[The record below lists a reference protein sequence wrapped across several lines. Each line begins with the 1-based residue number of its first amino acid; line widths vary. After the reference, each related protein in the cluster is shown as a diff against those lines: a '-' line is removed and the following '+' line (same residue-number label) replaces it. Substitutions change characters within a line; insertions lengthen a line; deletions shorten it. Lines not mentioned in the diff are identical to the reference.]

1 MSVGEICNREVVIV
15 SRETTAMEAAQLMRQ
30 QHVGDVI
37 VVNDL
42 KNGRIPVG
50 IVTDRDLVVELMSQ
64 GLEPEAVTVGD
75 IMSSE
80 LLTVKETDDMFAAID
95 AMRTRGVRRLPVVNA
110 VGGLVGILTLDDLL
124 DVMAEDLL
132 AFTKLVKRE
141 HENEERSRN
150 LYTH

>member
-1 MSVGEICNREVVIV
+1 MSVGKICNREVVIV
-15 SRETTAMEAAQLMRQ
+15 LRENTAMEAAQLMRQ

-37 VVNDL
+37 VVDDL
-42 KNGRIPVG
+42 KNGQIPVG

-75 IMSSE
+75 IMTAD
-80 LLTVKETDDMFAAID
+80 LVTVNESDDMFAAID
-95 AMRTRGVRRLPVVNA
+95 AMRTKGIRRLPVVNA
-110 VGGLVGILTLDDLL
+110 KGGLVGILTLDDLL

>member
-1 MSVGEICNREVVIV
+1 MSVGKICNREVVIV
-15 SRETTAMEAAQLMRQ
+15 LRENTAMEAAQLMRQ

-37 VVNDL
+37 VVDDL

-50 IVTDRDLVVELMSQ
+50 IVTDRDLVVELMSV

-75 IMSSE
+75 IMTAD
-80 LLTVKETDDMFAAID
+80 LVTVNESDDMFTAID
-95 AMRTRGVRRLPVVNA
+95 AMRTKGIRRLPVVNA
-110 VGGLVGILTLDDLL
+110 KGGLVGILTLDDLL

-132 AFTKLVKRE
+132 AFTKLVKLE